1 MLKIYLSLLRLSLA
15 SMLEYRASIF
25 IWMLTNV
32 MPLVMLAVW
41 YSLAEGGPISGYS
54 QVDFV
59 SYYLLLAFVR
69 QLTNAWVIWALD
81 YGIRHGDLSIK
92 LLYPLNPIHGY
103 IADHLT
109 DKILALSALIPLGLA
124 AWLIFPTIHYDLTPW
139 NFVLFFVAMA
149 AAWLIRFLSQFCIG
163 LLGFWISESTT
174 LNEIWYALSMMLGG
188 IVAPLDLFP
197 SQVQSIANYLPFRY
211 MLSFPV
217 EIVSGRLS
225 LNDLV
230 QGIASMIFWVL
241 VTFGIYRWLW
251 RKGITQFSAY
261 GA

>member
-225 LNDLV
+225 PNDLV

-241 VTFGIYRWLW
+241 VTFGVYRWLW
-251 RKGITQFSAY
+251 RKGIRQFSAY